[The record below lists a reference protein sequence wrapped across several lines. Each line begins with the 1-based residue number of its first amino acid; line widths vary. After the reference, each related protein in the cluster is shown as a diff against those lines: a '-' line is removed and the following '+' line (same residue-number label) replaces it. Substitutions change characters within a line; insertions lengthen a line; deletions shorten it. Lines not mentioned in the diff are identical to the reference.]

1 MKVVLFAV
9 VLLGMMAFAL
19 GACVA
24 PPADLSVCPME
35 PGTRVPQEYAT
46 VEKDR
51 QLAAYLAF
59 LDSIN
64 QRPGK
69 KCLEAYLE
77 FACSEAYPR
86 CNGDANSGLSYRVN
100 TCYYQCANF
109 VRRCENELI
118 GVPRPDC
125 GTYSVT
131 EDCTGRQLQITNGA
145 SSLGM
150 GAMLMAL
157 MATLVVLL

>member
-1 MKVVLFAV
+1 
-9 VLLGMMAFAL
+9 MAFAL

-35 PGTRVPQEYAT
+35 PGTRVPQEYAF

-86 CNGDANSGLSYRVN
+86 CNGDANSGLSYTVN
-100 TCYYQCANF
+100 TCYYQCSDFA
-109 VRRCENELI
+109 RKCQGQLL
-118 GVPRPDC
+118 GVERPFC
-125 GTYSVT
+125 GKYSVT
-131 EDCTGRQLQITNGA
+131 EVCTGRQLKISNSA
-145 SSLGM
+145 SSM
-150 GAMLMAL
+150 SMSAFVVVLMA
-157 MATLVVLL
+157 AIAVVL